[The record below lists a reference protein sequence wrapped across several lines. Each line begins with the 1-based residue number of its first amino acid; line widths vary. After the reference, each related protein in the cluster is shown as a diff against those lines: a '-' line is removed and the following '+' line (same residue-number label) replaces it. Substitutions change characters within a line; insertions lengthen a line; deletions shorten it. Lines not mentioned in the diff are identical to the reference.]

1 LEDAVTDQPKDATGA
16 TRDFNSAFVTSLPV
30 DTRIDFDDAAR
41 GFIGTIP
48 DARVEASG
56 GRVAW
61 DMAPY
66 AFEAD
71 GMPLPDTVNPSL
83 WRQAQLNNKHGLFE
97 VTPGIYQVRGF
108 DISNVTFIEGKSGYI
123 VVDPLTSAEP
133 AAAALALMRKHRG
146 DKPVTA
152 VIYTHSHVDHYGGVR
167 GVMTDDDI
175 KQGLRIIAPE
185 GFLQAAVSEN
195 ILAGNAMARR
205 ATYMFGSLLPRGP
218 RGHVDSGLGKATS
231 QGSVSLVPPT
241 ESISSTGTRQVID
254 GVEIV
259 YQLTPDTE
267 APAEMNFYFPQFKA
281 LCMAENCTCHLHNL
295 YTPRGAQVRD
305 AKGWSRYINEAIKL
319 FASDADVEFASH
331 HWPRWG
337 GARITEFLTK
347 QRDLYKYIH
356 DQSLRLANHGL
367 TPIEIGEALQLPPT
381 LASEWYTR
389 SYYGTLN
396 HNAKAVYQRYL
407 GWFDG
412 NPAHLYPHT
421 PVEAG
426 KRYVALA
433 GGADA
438 LLAKAR
444 EAFARGDYRW
454 VAELVNHLVFA
465 DPDNIDARNLQADA
479 LEQLGYQAESG
490 PWRAIYLTGAQELRQ
505 PPRAARRRGLP
516 GAQLRALPPDE
527 LLDAL
532 SVRLNGGKAG
542 ATAIAFAIQFEGAP
556 QRWRVSVENAV
567 LHHAVDDGA
576 AALPV
581 VALSRATLIDLVVG
595 EADLE
600 AYMRDVKV
608 AIDGDKAVFASFLA
622 MLDRFD
628 IWFSIVEPG
637 DDAP

>member
-1 LEDAVTDQPKDATGA
+1 MQQPKDATEA
-16 TRDFNSAFVTSLPV
+16 TRLFNEAFAKSLPH
-30 DTRIDFDDAAR
+30 DTRQDFEDAGR
-41 GFIGTIP
+41 GFIGTIEN
-48 DARVEASG
+48 ARVEASG
-56 GRVAW
+56 GRVVW

-71 GMPLPDTVNPSL
+71 ELPAPATVNPSL
-83 WRQAQLNNKHGLFE
+83 WRQAQLNTRHGLFE

-167 GVMTDDDI
+167 GVLSDDDI
-175 KQGLRIIAPE
+175 RRGLRIIAPE
-185 GFLQAAVSEN
+185 GFLQAAISEN
-195 ILAGNAMARR
+195 ILAGNAMGRR

-231 QGSVSLVPPT
+231 QGAVSLVPPT
-241 ESISSTGTRQVID
+241 ESITQTGTRHTID
-254 GVEIV
+254 GVDIV

-305 AKGWSRYINEAIKL
+305 AKGWSRYIGEAVSL

-337 GARITEFLTK
+337 SARIVEFLTK
-347 QRDLYKYIH
+347 QRDLYKFIH
-356 DQSLRLANHGL
+356 DQTLRFANHGL
-367 TPIEIGEALQLPPT
+367 TPVEIGETLRLPPQ
-381 LASEWYTR
+381 LAAEWHTR

-412 NPAHLYPHT
+412 NPARLYPHP

-426 KRYVALA
+426 QRYVALA

-438 LLAKAR
+438 LLATAR
-444 EAFARGDYRW
+444 QAFEKGDYRW

-465 DPDNIDARNLQADA
+465 DPDNVAARELQADA
-479 LEQLGYQAESG
+479 LEQLGYQSESG
-490 PWRAIYLTGAQELRQ
+490 PWRAIFLTGAQELRASPQ
-505 PPRAARRRGLP
+505 SGRRRGP
-516 GAQLRALPPDE
+516 AGAQLRALPADE

-532 SVRLNGGKAG
+532 SVRLNGAKAG
-542 ATAIAFAIQFEGAP
+542 GRDFAFGLQFEGTTE
-556 QRWRVSVENAV
+556 RWRVSVENAV
-567 LHHAVDDGA
+567 LHHELDARGSTAPLVHLGRDM
-576 AALPV
+576 
-581 VALSRATLIDLVVG
+581 LIDLAVG
-595 EADLE
+595 ETSLDE
-600 AYMRDVKV
+600 AAVGGRVR
-608 AIDGDKAVFASFLA
+608 IDGDRQPFADFLA
-622 MLDRFD
+622 MLDRFEFFFA
-628 IWFSIVEPG
+628 IIEPG
-637 DDAP
+637 EEVS